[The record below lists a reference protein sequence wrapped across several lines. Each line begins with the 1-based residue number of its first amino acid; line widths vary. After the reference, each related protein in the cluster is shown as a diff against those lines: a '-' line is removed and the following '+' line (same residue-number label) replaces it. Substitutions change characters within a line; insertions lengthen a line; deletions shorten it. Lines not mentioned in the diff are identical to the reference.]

1 MTDYACDR
9 SHRGSRPVPATAI
22 LRCADCGRV
31 FARCADCQRTHP
43 AKVSMRA
50 HVKGVHV
57 QNRALNRR
65 VLPAESPWPGRATLI
80 DDGESPTWEGP
91 EPDSTPDLVDVIT
104 GRRIT

>member
-57 QNRALNRR
+57 QNRALKRR
-65 VLPAESPWPGRATLI
+65 ILPADI